1 MMRRGHA
8 SEFALLTDVGRIR
21 AHNEDVCAA
30 DEAAGLYVVCDGMGG
45 AAGGEIASHMATRVF
60 LETARLATV
69 GHVQPADWC
78 LEQAVLTANR
88 AVFDES
94 HREPELRGMG
104 TTLVSLLVEQG
115 GARVWTANVGDSRCY
130 RWRAGE
136 LQAMTEDHSFV
147 DEQVR
152 LGLMSAEE
160 AVMSPLRNVITR
172 AVGSHMDV
180 AVDIHAHDAKPDDV
194 YLLCSDGLT
203 CELEDSEIAG
213 VMSQGTD
220 DLQACANALIHL
232 ANEYGGADNITVVLV
247 RL

>member
-1 MMRRGHA
+1 MRRGHT

-21 AHNEDVCAA
+21 AHNEDACAA
-30 DEAAGLYVVCDGMGG
+30 DEAAGVYVVCDGMGG
-45 AAGGEIASHMATRVF
+45 AAGGEIASHMAARVF
-60 LETARLATV
+60 LETARLAAA
-69 GHVQPADWC
+69 HQPAADWR

-104 TTLVSLLVEQG
+104 TTLVSLLVEPA

-136 LQAMTEDHSFV
+136 LQAMTDDHSFV

-172 AVGSHMDV
+172 AVGSHIDV
-180 AVDIHAHDAKPDDV
+180 AVDIHAHDAAPDDV

-203 CELEDSEIAG
+203 RELDDSEIAG

-220 DLQACANALIHL
+220 DLQACAHALIHL
-232 ANEYGGADNITVVLV
+232 ANEYGGSDNITVVLV